1 MDEMPEKDKDLS
13 FFKSFAFAYYQM
25 VWELSTYQI
34 KSIKLASEGKVFQR
48 MYIDG
53 GFSKN
58 KIFIQSLKI
67 QYPDLEIMVSEF
79 SSGASLGAA
88 MQVKGH

>member
-1 MDEMPEKDKDLS
+1 M
-13 FFKSFAFAYYQM
+13 
-25 VWELSTYQI
+25 
-34 KSIKLASEGKVFQR
+34 ASEGKEFQR

-67 QYPDLEIMVSEF
+67 QFPDLEIMVSEF